1 MREHHQWEHNHIF
14 NVFFLHI
21 SLARLRTCASASAGV
36 GKSHGS
42 TRPVAIRPRL
52 RNTFFFHRKKHVC
65 VHPLAVRAC
74 FLLATA
80 SASAFSRSAHPLLS
94 RPSAVRISFCVHDA
108 KIVTSVWP
116 RLSIAAGIRGGRR
129 GAVPL
134 VWIMLMLMR
143 IALF

>member
-1 MREHHQWEHNHIF
+1 MREHHQWERNHIF
-14 NVFFLHI
+14 NVFLHI

-52 RNTFFFHRKKHVC
+52 RNIFFFFHGKKHVC

-74 FLLATA
+74 FLSAAA
-80 SASAFSRSAHPLLS
+80 SASAFSRPAHPLLS
-94 RPSAVRISFCVHDA
+94 RPSAVRISFCVQDA
-108 KIVTSVWP
+108 KIINSVWP

-143 IALF
+143 IVLF